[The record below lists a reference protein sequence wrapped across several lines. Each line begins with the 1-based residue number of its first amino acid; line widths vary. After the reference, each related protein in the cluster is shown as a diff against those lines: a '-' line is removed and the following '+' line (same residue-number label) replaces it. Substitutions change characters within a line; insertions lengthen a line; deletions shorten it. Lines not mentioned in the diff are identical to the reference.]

1 MELHRLVN
9 IMKQPISA
17 TMTDETAQQLIHT
30 ARQALLEGDKRAARR
45 AAEQVAQSAPHYEQP
60 WLLLAVLSS
69 QKAAH
74 FFLNK
79 ALSVNPASPCARAG
93 LDWLAQKAA
102 GNTIQVASLA
112 DVIFPELVQAKK
124 PAQSSRPN
132 PLYVFLG
139 GVLVF
144 GFIAILGMFTLGIR
158 VAAPTD
164 KAIQMAQA
172 TLTALSMLPTGTP
185 TPEPSVTPSIT
196 PTATASRTPTRTI
209 TRTPTAPPSATP
221 EPTDTRQPT
230 AKPTQAARNQSY
242 TVQPG
247 DTLSAI
253 AQRFDIS
260 VASLMSANSLP
271 NSSIKAGQ
279 VLIIPGAGGNQQPT
293 QSSPPSNDGKW
304 ILIDISEQHMYAY
317 EDDRLVY
324 SFIAST
330 GIGNSTRIGTFKV
343 LDKIP
348 NAYSQRFNIWMPYWM
363 GIYYSGT
370 LENGIHGLPKLWNGV
385 ELWGNLLGK
394 PATYGCIETRTSEAK
409 LIYDW
414 AEIGIK
420 VVIRQ

>member
-1 MELHRLVN
+1 M
-9 IMKQPISA
+9 S
-17 TMTDETAQQLIHT
+17 DEIARQLIQA
-30 ARQALLEGDKRAARR
+30 ARQALLAGDRRAARR

-60 WLLLAVLSS
+60 WLLLAVVSS
-69 QKAAH
+69 PKAAQ

-79 ALSVNPASPCARAG
+79 ALSVNPTSPCARAG
-93 LDWLAQKAA
+93 LNWLTQKTA

-112 DVIFPELVQAKK
+112 DVIFPELARRSK
-124 PAQSSRPN
+124 PATAHPN

-144 GFIAILGMFTLGIR
+144 AFISILGTFALGATK
-158 VAAPTD
+158 AASAD
-164 KAIQMAQA
+164 KAMQLAQA
-172 TLTALSMLPTGTP
+172 TLTALSLLPTETP
-185 TPEPSVTPSIT
+185 TPTPSAT
-196 PTATASRTPTRTI
+196 PSPTASSTTTRTI
-209 TRTPTAPPSATP
+209 TRTPTAPPTFTRTP

-230 AKPTQAARNQSY
+230 AKPTQASRNQTY
-242 TVQPG
+242 TVKPG

-253 AQRFDIS
+253 AQRFDVS
-260 VASLMSANSLP
+260 VASLMSANALP

-279 VLIIPGAGGNQQPT
+279 VLVIPGAGVNPQAT
-293 QSSPPSNDGKW
+293 QAPPAANDGKW

-414 AEIGIK
+414 AEIGTK
-420 VVIRQ
+420 VVIRP

>member
-1 MELHRLVN
+1 
-9 IMKQPISA
+9 
-17 TMTDETAQQLIHT
+17 MTDDAARQLIQT
-30 ARQALLEGDKRAARR
+30 ARQALLGGDRRAARR
-45 AAEQVAQSAPHYEQP
+45 AAEQVTQSAPHYEQP

-69 QKAAH
+69 PKAAH
-74 FFLNK
+74 FFLEK

-93 LDWLAQKAA
+93 LDWLSQKAA
-102 GNTIQVASLA
+102 GKTIQVASLA
-112 DVIFPELVQAKK
+112 DVIFPELVRRRK
-124 PAQSSRPN
+124 PVPAHPN
-132 PLYVFLG
+132 PLVVFLG

-144 GFIAILGMFTLGIR
+144 GFIAILGTFALGSSK
-158 VAAPTD
+158 AASVD
-164 KAIQMAQA
+164 KAVQLAQA
-172 TLTALSMLPTGTP
+172 TLTALSLLPTETPSP
-185 TPEPSVTPSIT
+185 TPSITPSIT
-196 PTATASRTPTRTI
+196 PTASLTA
-209 TRTPTAPPSATP
+209 TRTPTPPPTLTRTP

-230 AKPTQAARNQSY
+230 AKPTQASKNQTY

-253 AQRFDIS
+253 AQRFDVS

-279 VLIIPGAGGNQQPT
+279 VLIIPGAGANPQPT
-293 QSSPPSNDGKW
+293 QSSPPSNDSKW

-317 EDDRLVY
+317 EDDRLVF

-409 LIYDW
+409 QIYDW
-414 AEIGIK
+414 AEIGTK
-420 VVIRQ
+420 VVIRP